1 MKIKLVL
8 LGIFFLSSCTTFK
21 INYPACVFPDHSPFP
36 GGVINKIIKISSTE
50 ISYVKTEQKNVY
62 LCQVDEDHWKVLVPI
77 SLSSEIKPI
86 IISNQGKTLLKVLIL
101 DKEYRESKITIDN
114 MDLVSPPAEYLPR
127 IKKEA
132 ELGKAALNIVSNRY
146 HSILKM
152 SLPVEGLKSSE
163 FGVRRFINNEP
174 RNRHTGL
181 DIAAKVGTEI
191 ISPLS
196 GKVLLVGDFY
206 YRGKTVF
213 LDHGGGIISTY
224 SHLSK
229 ISVQEGQLIKKN
241 EIIGKVGQSGRVT
254 GPHLHW
260 QIVLSGIPVDPEL
273 FLQQVF

>member
-86 IISNQGKTLLKVLIL
+86 IISNQGKTLLKVPIL

-174 RNRHTGL
+174 RNSHTGL

-241 EIIGKVGQSGRVT
+241 EIIAKGGQSGRVT

>member
-50 ISYVKTEQKNVY
+50 ISYVKTEQKNIY

-86 IISNQGKTLLKVLIL
+86 IISNQGKTLLIVLIL

>member
-50 ISYVKTEQKNVY
+50 ISNVKAEQKSVY

-86 IISNQGKTLLKVLIL
+86 IISNQGKTLLKVPIL
-101 DKEYRESKITIDN
+101 DKEYRESKITINN

-132 ELGKAALNIVSNRY
+132 ELGKAALNIVSKRN
-146 HSILKM
+146 HFILKM

-163 FGVRRFINNEP
+163 FGVRRFINSEP

-181 DIAAKVGTEI
+181 DIAAKVGTEV

-206 YRGKTVF
+206 YRGKTIF
-213 LDHGGGIISTY
+213 LDHGGGMISTY

-229 ISVQEGQLIKKN
+229 ILVQEGQLIKKN

-260 QIVLSGIPVDPEL
+260 QIVLSGVPVNPEL

>member
-50 ISYVKTEQKNVY
+50 ISNVKAEQKSVY

-163 FGVRRFINNEP
+163 FGVRRFINSEP

-181 DIAAKVGTEI
+181 DIAAKVGTEV

>member
-8 LGIFFLSSCTTFK
+8 LGIFFLSSCTTLK

-146 HSILKM
+146 HLKM

>member
-50 ISYVKTEQKNVY
+50 ISNVKAEQKSVY

-86 IISNQGKTLLKVLIL
+86 IISNQGKTLLKVPIL
-101 DKEYRESKITIDN
+101 DKEYRESKITIN
-114 MDLVSPPAEYLPR
+114 NTDLVSPPAEYLPR
-127 IKKEA
+127 IKKES
-132 ELGKAALNIVSNRY
+132 ELGKAALSVVSDSY
-146 HSILKM
+146 HSALKM
-152 SLPVEGLKSSE
+152 SLPLEGLKSSE

-174 RNRHTGL
+174 RNRHTAL
-181 DIAAKVGTEI
+181 DIAAVVGTKI
-191 ISPLS
+191 MSPLS

-213 LDHGGGIISTY
+213 LDHGGGMISTY
-224 SHLSK
+224 SHLSE
-229 ISVQEGQLIKKN
+229 ISVKEGQLIKKN
-241 EIIGKVGQSGRVT
+241 EVIGGVGQSGRVT

-260 QIVLSGIPVDPEL
+260 QLVLFGVPIDPEL
-273 FLQQVF
+273 FLERAF

>member
-50 ISYVKTEQKNVY
+50 VSNVKAEQKSVY

>member
-50 ISYVKTEQKNVY
+50 ISNVKAEQKSVY

>member
-50 ISYVKTEQKNVY
+50 ISNVKAEQKSVY

-224 SHLSK
+224 SHMSE
-229 ISVQEGQLIKKN
+229 ISVKEGQLIKKN
-241 EIIGKVGQSGRVT
+241 ENIGKVGQSGRVT

-260 QIVLSGIPVDPEL
+260 QIILSGIPVDPEL
-273 FLQQVF
+273 FLKQVF

>member
-8 LGIFFLSSCTTFK
+8 LGIFFLSSCTTLK

-50 ISYVKTEQKNVY
+50 ISYVKTEQKNIY

-114 MDLVSPPAEYLPR
+114 MDLVSPPAENLPR

>member
-8 LGIFFLSSCTTFK
+8 LGIFFLSSCTTLK

-50 ISYVKTEQKNVY
+50 ISNVKAEQKSVY

-224 SHLSK
+224 SHFYS
-229 ISVQEGQLIKKN
+229 S
-241 EIIGKVGQSGRVT
+241 
-254 GPHLHW
+254 
-260 QIVLSGIPVDPEL
+260 
-273 FLQQVF
+273 

>member
-50 ISYVKTEQKNVY
+50 ISNVKAEQKSVY

-86 IISNQGKTLLKVLIL
+86 IISNQGKTLLKVPIL
-101 DKEYRESKITIDN
+101 DKEYRESKITINN

-132 ELGKAALNIVSNRY
+132 ELGKAALNIVSKRN

-152 SLPVEGLKSSE
+152 PLPVEGLKSSE
-163 FGVRRFINNEP
+163 FGVRRFINSEP

-181 DIAAKVGTEI
+181 DIAAKVGTEV

-206 YRGKTVF
+206 YRGKTIF
-213 LDHGGGIISTY
+213 LDHGGGMISTY

-229 ISVQEGQLIKKN
+229 ILVQEGQLIKKN

-260 QIVLSGIPVDPEL
+260 QIVLSGVPVNPEL